1 MQVQVDLPSLTE
13 TLHPGKTGV
22 VATFDAFVSYEAI
35 HLLYKLCFSVLWLT
49 EKQRSPFLRTKADIL
64 LGPAVS
70 FQNCFLSFQTLQING
85 LFKAGWTAQ
94 PLWGIY
100 FKAVLFFILHHDNKK
115 DKEPAEE
122 SKQRVDST
130 AWQSSQVEHI
140 SDVKQKKKRTT

>member
-1 MQVQVDLPSLTE
+1 M
-13 TLHPGKTGV
+13 
-22 VATFDAFVSYEAI
+22 F
-35 HLLYKLCFSVLWLT
+35 LWLT

-140 SDVKQKKKRTT
+140 SDVKPKKKKNNLKTFSVLHYFILVQLYCDVDKLLNKVNA

>member
-1 MQVQVDLPSLTE
+1 MTNRKTEISLPE
-13 TLHPGKTGV
+13 
-22 VATFDAFVSYEAI
+22 
-35 HLLYKLCFSVLWLT
+35 
-49 EKQRSPFLRTKADIL
+49 TKAEML

-100 FKAVLFFILHHDNKK
+100 FKAVLFFILRHDNKE

-122 SKQRVDST
+122 PKQRVDSA

-140 SDVKQKKKRTT
+140 NDVKEKKKEKKKEQLEDIQCSALLYSGALTTAACCSFMVMLTNC